1 MRVYLGQCPYA
12 ALVADH
18 PVICDIHA
26 KALEQ
31 VLAGTGRDIELESMD
46 VFPGQA
52 FVAHLRRPDVV
63 PARVVSGSGEGS
75 RLSPN
80 RRVSAQ
86 E

>member
-1 MRVYLGQCPYA
+1 MPYA

-31 VLAGTGRDIELESMD
+31 VLAGTGQDIELESMD

-52 FVAHLRRPDVV
+52 FVWLTFVDLTSYRP
-63 PARVVSGSGEGS
+63 E
-75 RLSPN
+75 
-80 RRVSAQ
+80 
-86 E
+86 